1 MFHSW
6 HRCGMKPLSVAA
18 PLVER
23 EFSEM
28 VLSCL
33 SFDDGWHAAILGAL
47 ATEGPQPD
55 HRLEMKR
62 IEMALANL
70 KKQHL
75 WGAVTD
81 EEFKTEY
88 RTLARQWKS
97 LELPVTPELAPNLE
111 RAAQLLRDMPLLGQH
126 PGVTPKQRRDVAR
139 EVFQELRL
147 KEGRLVA
154 ITPRPE
160 YAPLFAYNIWRQNVV
175 GGKHSS

>member
-18 PLVER
+18 PLVEQ
-23 EFSEM
+23 EFSER

-33 SFDDGWHAAILGAL
+33 SLDDGWQTTILRAL
-47 ATEGPQPD
+47 ATEGPLPD
-55 HRLEMKR
+55 HSMEKKR

-70 KKQHL
+70 RKQHL
-75 WGAVTD
+75 WGAVSD

-88 RTLARQWKS
+88 NTLARQLKA
-97 LELPVTPELAPNLE
+97 LETPLVSQVAPNLD
-111 RAAQLLRDMPLLGQH
+111 RAAQLLRDLPVLWQH
-126 PGVTPKQRRDVAR
+126 PGVTPEQRRDVAR

-147 KEGRLVA
+147 KEGRLVS

-160 YAPLFAYNIWRQNVV
+160 YAPLFGYNIWRQNVV